1 MYTLLEAFGGPD
13 CTEQSLDF
21 YGAIRAA
28 TYDEVIRE
36 VSTWLG
42 RAGGGGGLT

>member
-1 MYTLLEAFGGPD
+1 MYTLLEAFGGSD
-13 CTEQSLDF
+13 GTEQSLDF

-36 VSTWLG
+36 VSTCS
-42 RAGGGGGLT
+42 AAPGGAED